1 MVSIPGLARSPGE
14 GKGNPL
20 QYSCLGNP
28 MDRGSC
34 GLKELIKT
42 ERLNWTELNWATNTL
57 TLGLVYLFSRSV
69 QSLSH
74 VWLFVTPWTTVRQ
87 ASMTIT
93 NSQSLL
99 KHKSIESVMPS
110 NHLILCH
117 PILLLPS
124 VFPSIRVFP
133 ISQSS
138 ALGGQSIGVSASP
151 SVLPMNIQDWFPL
164 RLTD

>member
-74 VWLFVTPWTTVRQ
+74 VWLFVTSWSAACQ
-87 ASMTIT
+87 ASLSLTIPR
-93 NSQSLL
+93 SLL
-99 KHKSIESVMPS
+99 KLMSIESVILS

-117 PILLLPS
+117 PLFLLPS
-124 VFPSIRVFP
+124 IFPSIRVCL
-133 ISQSS
+133 INQLL
-138 ALGGQSIGVSASP
+138 ALVGQSIGASALA
-151 SVLPMNIQDWFPL
+151 SVLPVNI
-164 RLTD
+164 